1 MTSRRRLAR
10 VAARY
15 NRRVETPAP
24 VAPPTAADNAPEE
37 RFTRWQRFLIW
48 LIGWAGYLLIR
59 ALGPTLRYTISI
71 EEGGPPHWYVAP
83 VIYPFWHRCLI
94 PACFL
99 WRHKQIAVV
108 TSTSFDGEYIA
119 RILDK
124 FGYTPVRG
132 SSTRGG
138 VRALLGMQTELD
150 GGHAVAFTIDGPKGP
165 MYVAKP
171 GPALLAR
178 MTSLPILCFHVALED
193 SWVLNKSWDQFM
205 IPKPFSRALVR
216 ISRMIHVPSDAQ
228 DLERYRDEM
237 QAALDR
243 VREYAE
249 ANVGCAGSVGPP
261 DSI

>member
-1 MTSRRRLAR
+1 
-10 VAARY
+10 
-15 NRRVETPAP
+15 VETSTPFTQETPTEIAP
-24 VAPPTAADNAPEE
+24 QRP
-37 RFTRWQRFLIW
+37 FTRWERFLIW

-59 ALGPTLRYTISI
+59 FIGPTLRYTVSI
-71 EEGGPPHWYVAP
+71 EEGGPRHWYVAP

-99 WRHKQIAVV
+99 WRNKQIAVL

-119 RILDK
+119 CVLER

-138 VRALLGMQTELD
+138 VRGLLGMQTELES
-150 GGHAVAFTIDGPKGP
+150 GHAVAFTIDGPKGP

-171 GPALLAR
+171 GPVLLAR
-178 MTSLPILCFHVALED
+178 VSGLPIVCFHVALED
-193 SWVLNKSWDQFM
+193 PWVLTRAWDRFM
-205 IPKPFSRALVR
+205 IPRPFSRALLR
-216 ISRMIHVPSDAQ
+216 ISRLIHVPPDAE
-228 DLERYRDEM
+228 DLDPYQTSM

-243 VREYAE
+243 AREYAE
-249 ANVGCAGSVGPP
+249 ANIGRAPRVGRSP

>member
-1 MTSRRRLAR
+1 MPTSAAAAPQTATDSAR
-10 VAARY
+10 
-15 NRRVETPAP
+15 
-24 VAPPTAADNAPEE
+24 EE

-48 LIGWAGYLLIR
+48 LIGWPGYLLIR
-59 ALGPTLRYTISI
+59 VLGPTLRYTISI
-71 EEGGPPHWYVAP
+71 EKGGPQHWYLAP

-99 WRHKQIAVV
+99 WRNKRIAVL

-119 RILDK
+119 RILNK

-138 VRALLGMQTELD
+138 VRGLLGIQKELES
-150 GGHAVAFTIDGPKGP
+150 GHAVAFTIDGPKGP

-171 GPALLAR
+171 GPVLLAR
-178 MTSLPILCFHVALED
+178 MTALPIICFHVELENP
-193 SWVLNKSWDQFM
+193 WVLNKSWDRFM
-205 IPKPFSRALVR
+205 IPKPFSRALAR
-216 ISRMIHVPSDAQ
+216 ASKPIHVPSDAR
-228 DLERYRDEM
+228 DLSRYHQEM

-243 VREYAE
+243 IREFAE
-249 ANVGCAGSVGPP
+249 ANISRAEQVGRSP

>member
-1 MTSRRRLAR
+1 MDPLYT
-10 VAARY
+10 AARY
-15 NRRVETPAP
+15 NRRVPTSAAAAP
-24 VAPPTAADNAPEE
+24 QTATDSAREE

-59 ALGPTLRYTISI
+59 VLGPTLRYTVSI
-71 EEGGPPHWYVAP
+71 EDGGPRHWYLAP

-99 WRHKQIAVV
+99 WRNKRIAVL

-138 VRALLGMQTELD
+138 VRGLLGIQKELES
-150 GGHAVAFTIDGPKGP
+150 GHAVAFTIDGPKGP

-171 GPALLAR
+171 GPVLLAR
-178 MTSLPILCFHVALED
+178 VTGLPIVCFHVALED
-193 SWVLNKSWDQFM
+193 PWVLTKSWDRFM
-205 IPKPFSRALVR
+205 IPRPFSRALLR
-216 ISRMIHVPSDAQ
+216 ISKLIHVPPDAQ
-228 DLERYRDEM
+228 DLDCYHQEM

-243 VREYAE
+243 AREYAE
-249 ANVGCAGSVGPP
+249 ANVSRAEQVGRPP

>member
-1 MTSRRRLAR
+1 MQAS
-10 VAARY
+10 V
-15 NRRVETPAP
+15 P
-24 VAPPTAADNAPEE
+24 VAPQTAADTAPQA
-37 RFTRWQRFLIW
+37 RFTRRQRLLIW
-48 LIGWAGYLLIR
+48 LIGWAGYWLIR
-59 ALGPTLRYTISI
+59 VLGATLRYTISI

-83 VIYPFWHRCLI
+83 AIYPFWHRCLM

-99 WRHKQIAVV
+99 WRRKQIAVL

-138 VRALLGMQTELD
+138 VRGLLGMQKELD
-150 GGHAVAFTIDGPKGP
+150 CGHAVAFTIDGPKGP
-165 MYVAKP
+165 MYAAKP
-171 GPALLAR
+171 GPVLLAR
-178 MTSLPILCFHVALED
+178 MTSLPILCFHVALQD
-193 SWVLNKSWDQFM
+193 PWLLTKTWDRFM
-205 IPKPFSRALVR
+205 VPKPFSRALVR
-216 ISRMIHVPSDAQ
+216 IGKLIHVPPDAQ
-228 DLERYRDEM
+228 DLDRYQKEM

-249 ANVGCAGSVGPP
+249 ANVSRAESVGRPT

>member
-1 MTSRRRLAR
+1 METSAS
-10 VAARY
+10 A
-15 NRRVETPAP
+15 
-24 VAPPTAADNAPEE
+24 APPTAAETGPEG
-37 RFTRWQRFLIW
+37 RFTPWERFLIW
-48 LIGWAGYLLIR
+48 LIDWAGYFLIR
-59 ALGPTLRYTISI
+59 LLGPTLRYAVSI
-71 EEGGPPHWYVAP
+71 EEGGPRHWYVAP

-99 WRHKQIAVV
+99 WRRKQIAVL

-119 RILDK
+119 RILDR

-138 VRALLGMQTELD
+138 VRGLLGMQKELEA
-150 GGHAVAFTIDGPKGP
+150 GHAVAFTIDGPRGP

-171 GPALLAR
+171 GPVLLAR
-178 MTSLPILCFHVALED
+178 VTGLPIVCFHVALED
-193 SWVLNKSWDQFM
+193 HWVLTKSWDRFM
-205 IPKPFSRALVR
+205 VPKPFSRALLR
-216 ISRMIHVPSDAQ
+216 ISELVHVPPDAE
-228 DLERYRDEM
+228 DLDPYHAKM

-249 ANVGCAGSVGPP
+249 ANVSSLQQVGQPP